1 MSLLGLTMAAVTL
14 GFNFYLEEPRKAEAN
29 VYADVFTHLPEAN
42 TLPLLDYL
50 SLALPFLP
58 CRSLCGLFE
67 NGETVFNITGVCVA
81 SLPGPA
87 QSTLRYL
94 TSEAFALPL
103 LLAEV

>member
-1 MSLLGLTMAAVTL
+1 MRMLMFLHTCLKVSA
-14 GFNFYLEEPRKAEAN
+14 R
-29 VYADVFTHLPEAN
+29 
-42 TLPLLDYL
+42 PLFDCL

-58 CRSLCGLFE
+58 CRSPCGLFE

-87 QSTLRYL
+87 QTTLSYL